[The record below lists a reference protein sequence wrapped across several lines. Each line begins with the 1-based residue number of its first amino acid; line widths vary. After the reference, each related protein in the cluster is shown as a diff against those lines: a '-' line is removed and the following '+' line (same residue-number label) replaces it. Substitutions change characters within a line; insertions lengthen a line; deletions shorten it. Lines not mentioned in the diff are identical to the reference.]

1 MVGGWAGI
9 YWGAFNWSVCRL
21 TCEITDAGF
30 SARDGRVAT
39 GRSCVEG
46 PETGSKKPRLLFAL
60 CSRFIR
66 LGGFFMKFRGRKAH
80 SNRPGGLSYIDG
92 RFGV

>member
-21 TCEITDAGF
+21 TCEIADAGF
-30 SARDGRVAT
+30 SARDGRVAP

-46 PETGSKKPRLLFAL
+46 PETGSKNPAFCSPSVPDLFA
-60 CSRFIR
+60 SA
-66 LGGFFMKFRGRKAH
+66 GF
-80 SNRPGGLSYIDG
+80 S
-92 RFGV
+92 